1 MCMLFIDTNLMRM
14 KELFNNRFQKFY
26 YDPKRKFFTNVW
38 KPDSRL
44 LDEKHY
50 KKEQINLWNYIRK
63 VHPKFVVS
71 DNTHFLYAIDPAL
84 QDWVA
89 SEIDRLI
96 AQVCLERIAIVLSHD
111 FLALLTIKQTIEE
124 GRFKNITCFFETP
137 QDAENW
143 VFASSKAA

>member
-1 MCMLFIDTNLMRM
+1 MVCSLYTNLMQM

-26 YDPKRKFFTNVW
+26 YDPTRKLFTNIW
-38 KPDSRL
+38 KPDSQL
-44 LDEKHY
+44 LDEAHY
-50 KKEQINLWNYIRK
+50 KKEQVTLWNNIRK
-63 VHPKFVVS
+63 VRPKFVAS
-71 DNTHFLYAIDPAL
+71 DNTQFLYAIDPVL

-96 AQVCLERIAIVLSHD
+96 ADVRLERIAIVLSQD

-137 QDAENW
+137 QDAEGW
-143 VFASSKAA
+143 LFTSSKAA